1 MALHR
6 RLLLAPAAA
15 LLLSFAAI
23 PGPSAAA
30 SISIDLGDEDISLD
44 DEDVLVRAEDGSR
57 ARISPE
63 GDLAVRGRGVAVSA
77 TDRRALRHYNETVHG
92 IVDRGVELGIQ
103 GAGLAFTALG
113 EVAAAL
119 ATGRPER
126 AERRVE
132 RRGEAIEESAREL
145 CREVQALVLIQ
156 ESIST
161 RVPAFRPYAVLEE
174 DAAEDCEDD
183 VDD

>member
-1 MALHR
+1 MALDR
-6 RLLLAPAAA
+6 RLLAPAAA
-15 LLLSFAAI
+15 LLLAFFATPTPA
-23 PGPSAAA
+23 AAA

-63 GDLAVRGRGVAVSA
+63 GDLTVRGRRVAVSA

-92 IVDRGVELGIQ
+92 IVGRGIELGVQ
-103 GAGLAFTALG
+103 GAGLAFSALG
-113 EVAAAL
+113 EVAVAL
-119 ATGRPER
+119 ATGHSER

-145 CREVQALVLIQ
+145 CREIQALVLVQ
-156 ESIST
+156 ESIGS
-161 RVPAFRPYAVLEE
+161 RVPAFRPYVVLEE